1 MNSSSVYRIAIFAS
15 GKGSNA
21 EKIID
26 YFAHHPQIKV
36 CCVLSNKSNAGVLD
50 MARTKHVFTKSFH
63 KEDLENGDIERFLSE
78 KKVDYIILAGFLLKI
93 PAALI
98 NRFQNKII
106 NIHPSLLPKY
116 GGKGM
121 YGLNVHKA
129 VIENRE
135 KESGITIHLVNEE
148 YDKGPV
154 LLQKTCPVAETD
166 NAESLAQKIQALEH
180 KHFAPC
186 IESYIL
192 NHG

>member
-63 KEDLENGDIERFLSE
+63 KEELENGDIERFLSE

>member
-1 MNSSSVYRIAIFAS
+1 MNSSSIYRIAIFAS

-50 MARTKHVFTKSFH
+50 MARSKHVFTKSFH
-63 KEDLENGDIERFLSE
+63 KEELENGDIERFLSE

-154 LLQKTCPVAETD
+154 LLQKTCLVAETD